1 VSRLETSRGSPMLS
15 SSQESNAVKVGI
27 PLTEKI
33 YIFICIGLIKID
45 ILFMKPNRPYDE
57 MYMLWDD
64 LINFDYV

>member
-1 VSRLETSRGSPMLS
+1 MLS

-57 MYMLWDD
+57 MYML
-64 LINFDYV
+64 